1 MAPKKG
7 AVKTIA
13 KPKPKRCPKAK
24 AIFPP
29 TPKAKARVADAD
41 EVSEDSSSVTP
52 VPVPTRGRGRGVGR
66 SRGRGA
72 KAADSP
78 LPKEVNPSGVQFWAK
93 FTQKVKT
100 ESMEGWELHCLGGGG
115 GGSGHTSQLVD
126 DKVLWS
132 DMFQTAI
139 LVSSLHLV

>member
-1 MAPKKG
+1 MRLDCLSMAPKKG

-72 KAADSP
+72 KDADSP

-100 ESMEGWELHCLGGGG
+100 EYGRLGVALFGWGRGWFWTYIATCR
-115 GGSGHTSQLVD
+115 
-126 DKVLWS
+126 
-132 DMFQTAI
+132 
-139 LVSSLHLV
+139 